1 MSSLVHGL
9 SPAVA
14 GSVAT
19 GAVASARTARY
30 GASRRSMR
38 ASSSGWRSDSS
49 GTDAFATAWTK
60 VAASRRWCERGH
72 TLVLRMR
79 ILHLADRLT
88 DRGGA
93 YTWMLGIVEGL
104 SNDHEQRLVV
114 GEDPG
119 EVRPGCPVVVRPG
132 LESRVPQALALD
144 DLVADFR
151 PDVIHVHNVVNPLV
165 LEWASARR
173 GALVTVQDHRF
184 FCPTRG
190 KWTLAGEVCRRP
202 LSREVCA
209 SCFEDQAYFEEVHAL
224 SE

>member
-19 GAVASARTARY
+19 GAGASARTARY

-60 VAASRRWCERGH
+60 VAASRRWSERGH

-104 SNDHEQRLVV
+104 SNDPHH
-114 GEDPG
+114 P
-119 EVRPGCPVVVRPG
+119 PP
-132 LESRVPQALALD
+132 
-144 DLVADFR
+144 
-151 PDVIHVHNVVNPLV
+151 
-165 LEWASARR
+165 AR
-173 GALVTVQDHRF
+173 QK
-184 FCPTRG
+184 P
-190 KWTLAGEVCRRP
+190 
-202 LSREVCA
+202 
-209 SCFEDQAYFEEVHAL
+209 
-224 SE
+224 